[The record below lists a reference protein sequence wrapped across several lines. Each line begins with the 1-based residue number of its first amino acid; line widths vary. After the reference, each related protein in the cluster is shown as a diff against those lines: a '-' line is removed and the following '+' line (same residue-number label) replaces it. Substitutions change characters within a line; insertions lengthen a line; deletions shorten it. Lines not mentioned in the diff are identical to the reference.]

1 MARTFVPAT
10 IMTIADAAL
19 DMPAFKI
26 VCVECGSLTI
36 KIDNPD
42 RAPPTTIISCARCD
56 APRGTVEQLHA
67 LARSGSPDVF
77 EF

>member
-1 MARTFVPAT
+1 
-10 IMTIADAAL
+10 MTIADAAL
-19 DMPAFKI
+19 DASAFKI

-36 KIDNPD
+36 KIANPD
-42 RAPPTTIISCARCD
+42 RAPLTTVISCARCD

-67 LARSGSPDVF
+67 LARSGSSDLF